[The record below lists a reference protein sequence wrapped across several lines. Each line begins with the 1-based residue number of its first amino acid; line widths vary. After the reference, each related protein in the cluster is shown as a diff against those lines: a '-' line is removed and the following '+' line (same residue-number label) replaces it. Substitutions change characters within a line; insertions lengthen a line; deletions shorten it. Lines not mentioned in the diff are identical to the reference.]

1 MKSVFFVRIILTL
14 IISVTFLSCVPSR
27 PDEDIEILSA
37 ERLINKL
44 EANRRR
50 IKNFEGSGT
59 LIINTPTLENTANFR
74 VVLVKPDSILLNI
87 LGPFGIEIGQALV
100 TNKDFIF
107 YDALSNTAYTGE
119 IDSEVLQNIF
129 RIDLPFKDII
139 DAISGSVNLTNQLY
153 KSPNDFNVIY
163 DKYHLAYV
171 DSLSG
176 LTMLYKIDVKR
187 LGITDYEL
195 KSLNPGFEIIGNFS
209 QFEVLENV
217 AIPFK
222 IQILNKTAKQ
232 RLEINYKKIN
242 VNKRNLFIDF
252 KLPEDAD
259 IVKW

>member
-1 MKSVFFVRIILTL
+1 LKSVFFIRIILST
-14 IISVTFLSCVPSR
+14 IISITFLSCVPSR
-27 PDEDIEILSA
+27 PGEDIEILSV

-107 YDALSNTAYTGE
+107 YDALSNTAYSGE

-139 DAISGSVNLTNQLY
+139 DAITGSVNLTNQLY

-163 DKYHLAYV
+163 DKYHLSYF

-176 LTMLYKIDVKR
+176 LTTLYKIDVRR

-195 KSLNPGFEIIGNFS
+195 RPSESDFEIIGNFS
-209 QFEVLENV
+209 EFEVLENV
-217 AIPFK
+217 AIPFR
-222 IQILNKTAKQ
+222 IQIENKASKQ
-232 RLEINYKKIN
+232 RLEINYKKIS
-242 VNKRNLFIDF
+242 VNKKNLFIDF
-252 KLPEDAD
+252 KLPEDVD
-259 IVKW
+259 VVKW